1 MKNLFFLTLTILWTT
16 SAFAQNCT
24 GWGDGIDSIKVRRYY
39 EEYRTMVAGHQY
51 DDAVFFWKYVYK
63 KAPGATKN
71 VYLDGVK
78 MYKHFYKKE
87 TDATKKTAHL
97 NKIISI
103 FDQRATCMPKDLP
116 NILARK
122 AIELYWLEV
131 DVTQTYQAFLEAIQK
146 GGNQMPSFAIVPCA
160 EVVGKAFLEEKI
172 SADEKN
178 EAQELLQL
186 IAQYNMDKGIDNEN
200 YYGALV
206 NAKLALRDATDQKL
220 KSEQLAIENIQR
232 PLTPCEQ
239 MTARYKS
246 ELNTKPK
253 DDRLMTK
260 TINALRNME
269 CDAANSYMHTL
280 LALQAA
286 ELRKQIDGSAVA
298 IRSGNTLANANFAF
312 KNGDY
317 EKAVELYQVAI
328 LETGDA
334 EKRATFHYQIAKIL
348 YAKLDKK
355 ADAKAELLSA
365 IEEKKDYGAAYML
378 LGDLYLAGAKEC
390 FPTDQ
395 FTQKMVIYASINKWK
410 MAKKVDSTVTEKA
423 NQRISKYKNY
433 LPSSSELFLAR
444 SRFKGKTYR
453 LGSWINEKVKVK
465 KLK

>member
-1 MKNLFFLTLTILWTT
+1 MKNLIFLTLTILWTT

-39 EEYRTMVAGHQY
+39 EEYRKIVADQHY
-51 DDAVFFWKYVYK
+51 DDAVFFWNYVYK

-78 MYKHFYKKE
+78 MYKHFYKE
-87 TDATKKTAHL
+87 ENDATKKAAHL

-103 FDQRATCMPKDLP
+103 FDQRATCMPEDLP

-131 DVTQTYQAFLEAIQK
+131 DVAQTYQAFLDAIQK

-178 EAQELLQL
+178 KAEELLQM
-186 IAQYNMDKGIDNEN
+186 IAQYNIDNGIDNEN

-206 NAKLALRDATDQKL
+206 NAKLALKDATDQKL
-220 KSEQLAIENIQR
+220 KAGQLAGQDIQR
-232 PLTPCEQ
+232 PLSPCEQ
-239 MTARYKS
+239 MTAHYKS

-280 LALQAA
+280 LALQDA
-286 ELRKQIDGSAVA
+286 ELRKQIDGSSIA

-317 EKAVELYQVAI
+317 EKAVELYQAAV
-328 LETGDA
+328 LETADA
-334 EKRATFHYQIAKIL
+334 AKRATFHYQSATIL

-355 ADAKAELLSA
+355 ADAKAELLKA
-365 IEEKKDYGAAYML
+365 IEEKEDYGAAYLL

-395 FTQKMVIYASINKWK
+395 FTQKMVLYASIDKWK
-410 MAKKVDSTVTEKA
+410 MAKDVDKEVAEQA
-423 NQRISKYKNY
+423 NERIYKYKKY
-433 LPSSSELFLAR
+433 LPTSSELFLAR

-453 LGSWINEKVKVK
+453 LDGWIDEKVKVK